1 MSCTNRGSGLRDIAL
16 TGSQGNTV
24 SVDATITCVH
34 ISEALL
40 IHTQR
45 GVKFNVEKWN
55 PSIIYFAT
63 ISRWVTDSVTTS
75 ATMSNPVYCS
85 GKV

>member
-1 MSCTNRGSGLRDIAL
+1 MWRNGT
-16 TGSQGNTV
+16 
-24 SVDATITCVH
+24 
-34 ISEALL
+34 
-40 IHTQR
+40 
-45 GVKFNVEKWN
+45 